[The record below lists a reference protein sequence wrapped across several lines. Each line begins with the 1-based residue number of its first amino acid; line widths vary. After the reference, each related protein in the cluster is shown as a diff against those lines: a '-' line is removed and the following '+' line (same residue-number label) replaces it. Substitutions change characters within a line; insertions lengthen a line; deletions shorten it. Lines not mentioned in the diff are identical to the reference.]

1 MANNS
6 LSVLDFNNNGIRFQE
21 RNGQLWVSLTDMAK
35 ASGKLVADWNRLTT
49 TKEYLHELESVMGI
63 PITETTQG
71 GIPENQGSWAVKQ
84 VALKFAAWCSVRF
97 EIWVYQQIETL
108 LSTGKVELEQS
119 NPELPPS
126 DIRVVQIVSA
136 LEKIG
141 LELNNPRFNQALK
154 DLACDIL
161 GFNQNKLPAVENKE
175 IWCGVAERAEQLGYP
190 VAAVTR
196 FRSPLGKFVKGKG
209 LVSKMEK
216 RLCGGTEREI
226 NLYQVCERLDN
237 SIHAYMKTKF
247 LP

>member
-6 LSVLDFNNNGIRFQE
+6 LSVFNNDGLELVIDTNTGEAFATQSGYAR
-21 RNGQLWVSLTDMAK
+21 M
-35 ASGKLVADWNRLTT
+35 SGKDRTT
-49 TKEYLHELESVMGI
+49 IVKRCQGCEPETIKKAEIITAGGLQGCELIPAKIVFRWLMKDNPELAEKMGTVGATVYLHQLAGYK
-63 PITETTQG
+63 
-71 GIPENQGSWAVKQ
+71 VK
-84 VALKFAAWCSVRF
+84 S
-97 EIWVYQQIETL
+97 EP
-108 LSTGKVELEQS
+108 VEQPK
-119 NPELPPS
+119 PELPPS
-126 DIRVVQIVSA
+126 DIRVVQIVST

-161 GFNQNKLPAVENKE
+161 GLNQNRLPAAENKE
-175 IWCGVAERAEQLGYP
+175 VWCGVAERAEQLGYP

-196 FRSPLGKFVKGKG
+196 FRSPLGKFVKNKG